1 MSQGNGFGDCKCY
14 PPSAEAANAVSFHA
28 GGVPGLAERTAERR
42 DRTLI
47 SGPSCPYVYRCKGVH
62 VGDGRLLV
70 FQVWA
75 ATFWQVSL
83 SDSGITAG
91 TSSLPPSILFCP

>member
-47 SGPSCPYVYRCKGVH
+47 SGPSCIGAR
-62 VGDGRLLV
+62 
-70 FQVWA
+70 
-75 ATFWQVSL
+75 VSMWVMV
-83 SDSGITAG
+83 DY
-91 TSSLPPSILFCP
+91 

>member
-47 SGPSCPYVYRCKGVH
+47 SGPCIGAR
-62 VGDGRLLV
+62 
-70 FQVWA
+70 
-75 ATFWQVSL
+75 VSMWVMV
-83 SDSGITAG
+83 DY
-91 TSSLPPSILFCP
+91 